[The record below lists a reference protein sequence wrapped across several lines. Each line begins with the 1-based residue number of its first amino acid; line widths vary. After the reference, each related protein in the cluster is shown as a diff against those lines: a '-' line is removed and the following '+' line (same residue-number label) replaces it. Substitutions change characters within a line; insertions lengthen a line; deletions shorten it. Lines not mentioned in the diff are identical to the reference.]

1 MYVPDMK
8 LSFILFRK
16 LVEKGNSMIME
27 DDSLKLYYSKKILV
41 LKSVLPKNKTFKTF
55 INVVV
60 VVCLTTMIQ

>member
-1 MYVPDMK
+1 
-8 LSFILFRK
+8 
-16 LVEKGNSMIME
+16 MIME

-60 VVCLTTMIQ
+60 VVCLATMIQ